1 MLRRMRNANQANPTT
16 GKKEAEGAGGG
27 VVDFTWHPNPKV
39 GVMAVAGGDR
49 RVRFFNVSGRILRL
63 LVLVP
68 ESLPSS
74 LGVDLRE
81 S

>member
-27 VVDFTWHPNPKV
+27 VVDFAWHPNPKV

-49 RVRFFNVSGRILRL
+49 RVRFFNVSRTEPCDAGRNRYSCLCAWFR
-63 LVLVP
+63 
-68 ESLPSS
+68 
-74 LGVDLRE
+74 G
-81 S
+81 